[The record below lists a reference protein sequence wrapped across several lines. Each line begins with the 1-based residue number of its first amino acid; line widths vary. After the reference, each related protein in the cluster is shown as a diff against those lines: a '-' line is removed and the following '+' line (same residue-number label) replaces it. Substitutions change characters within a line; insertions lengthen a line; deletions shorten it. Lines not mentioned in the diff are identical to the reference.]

1 MKKLTALLLCF
12 LLLCTCFVTAS
23 AAQMGDAPVSAVI
36 SATVPDTH
44 QISVSTE
51 HAKVFYEGVSGEVF
65 TVGRLSTPRLLIR
78 AESGWGIKSVKM
90 NGLDVT
96 KDLHGGYLTLEPVYE
111 DKSITVTTEAESAS
125 SRRTY
130 TVKGTVTLNGQPLAN
145 VDLELR
151 STVKRDTTDKNGKF
165 SFNRVEPGE
174 HSLTALRGGKVIGYL
189 SFELKESSRADV
201 TLLDDGRYILSVD
214 EDGAGV
220 QVNLVLNEEDG
231 TLIPTGIKNIPKPT
245 WDIPKTGDSAHVYF
259 WLLIMII
266 SVGCI
271 AVLASYRRKKMR
283 NTQT

>member
-1 MKKLTALLLCF
+1 MKKIAALLLCF
-12 LLLCTCFVTAS
+12 LLLCTCCVTAS

-36 SATVPDTH
+36 SVTVPDTH
-44 QISVSTE
+44 KITVSAE

-78 AESGWGIKSVKM
+78 AESGWVIKSVVM

-96 KDLHGGYLTLEPVYE
+96 KELHGGYLTLEPVYE
-111 DKSITVTTEAESAS
+111 DKWITVTTEVDPTAPRS
-125 SRRTY
+125 TY

-151 STVKRDTTDKNGKF
+151 STVKKDTTDKNGKF
-165 SFNRVEPGE
+165 TFYRVEPGE

-214 EDGAGV
+214 KNGAGV
-220 QVNLVLNEEDG
+220 ELHLVLNEENG
-231 TLIPTGIKNIPKPT
+231 TLVPTGIKTIPKPT

-259 WLLIMII
+259 WLLLMII

-271 AVLASYRRKKMR
+271 AVLAIYRRKTMR
-283 NTQT
+283 NTEK